1 MLYTFSKNW
10 SLYTGISFL
19 TCVATTLPITRFGI
33 ALLILAYALY
43 GAVNTFI
50 TFSKIEQENN
60 AHDEKAMRWAIAF
73 NSPDFLYLLVAV
85 IAGIY
90 LGVAH

>member
-19 TCVATTLPITRFGI
+19 SCVATALPITRFGI
-33 ALLILAYALY
+33 GLLILGYTLY

-50 TFSKIEQENN
+50 TFSKIEQSGN
-60 AHDEKAMRWAIAF
+60 AHDRQAMRWAIAF
-73 NSPDFLYLLVAV
+73 NAPDFLYLAVAV